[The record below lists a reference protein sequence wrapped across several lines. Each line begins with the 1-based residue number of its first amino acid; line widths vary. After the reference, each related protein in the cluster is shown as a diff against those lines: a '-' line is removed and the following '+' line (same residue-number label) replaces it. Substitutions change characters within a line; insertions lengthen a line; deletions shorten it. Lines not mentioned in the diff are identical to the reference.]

1 MWLLVG
7 HKTTRS
13 AGDLLPGEGGDNMQV
28 VLNTKI
34 SLELRQQLDQ
44 HSKDTNKAMAKIVA
58 EALEAYFK
66 ALK

>member
-1 MWLLVG
+1 LL
-7 HKTTRS
+7 
-13 AGDLLPGEGGDNMQV
+13 GEGGNHMQV